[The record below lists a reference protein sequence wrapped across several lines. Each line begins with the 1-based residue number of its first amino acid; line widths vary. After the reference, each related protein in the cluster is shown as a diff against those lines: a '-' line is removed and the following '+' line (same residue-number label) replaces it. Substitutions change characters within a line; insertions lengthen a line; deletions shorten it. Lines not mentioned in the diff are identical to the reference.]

1 MAEYSVPLWDI
12 EFVLTELA
20 AVGAIADYPD
30 FADFDVSMLAP
41 VLEEAG
47 RFIIGSIA
55 PLNRSGDQQGSTW
68 NSDGTVTTP
77 DGFADAYQAYVD
89 AGWGAVPF
97 DPTYGGGGLPWVVAL
112 AIQEML
118 NSANMSFALC
128 PLLTQGGIDLLV
140 NHGTEEQKETWLAKM
155 VSGEWTATMNLT
167 EPDAGSDVG
176 ALRTKAARNDDGTY
190 SITGQKIFITYGEHD
205 MAENIVH
212 LVLARTPD
220 APPGTRGISTFV
232 VPKFI
237 LDDAGQPTIRNDVRC
252 SSIEHKLGIHGSP
265 TCVLQFGDE
274 GGAIGYLVGEENQG
288 MAYMFTMMN
297 NARLSVGTQGLAIA
311 ERAYQDAVQY
321 AIERK
326 QGRAIGAAAGHAS
339 AIIDHPDVRR
349 MLLTMKAYIEAM
361 RGLAYLDAAAVDAES
376 HHPDPDGRV
385 AAGERSAILTPI
397 TKAWCTDLGVELTSL
412 AVQVHGGMGFVEE
425 TGVAQHMRDAR
436 INPIY
441 EGTNGIQAL
450 DLVARKLPMRGGGA
464 VTDLLDEVAATAAEA
479 TKATDGPL
487 GSMGLALAAAEISVR
502 ETTATV
508 LEYMNGSA
516 VEAFAGATPY
526 LKMLGQLLGAWTL
539 VGQAQAAQRRLDDG
553 EVEARLD
560 AKLVTAEFY
569 CTQLLPLGLAQEQ
582 AAIAGA
588 ESLMA
593 LTPEQFGV

>member
-47 RFIIGSIA
+47 RFIVGTVA

-220 APPGTRGISTFV
+220 APPGTKGISTFV

-237 LDDAGQPTIRNDVRC
+237 LDDAGQPATRNDVRC

-265 TCVLQFGDE
+265 TCVLQFGDD

-464 VTDLLDEVAATAAEA
+464 VIDLLDDVAATAAA
-479 TKATDGPL
+479 AKATDGPL
-487 GSMGLALAAAEISVR
+487 GSMGLALAAAETSVR

-508 LEYMNGSA
+508 LEYMSGSA